1 VQAHCDG
8 SMKDFQVGDMV
19 DIYHQEYSFSPS
31 LAYHWVDKPGI
42 IIEIVGYKTTV
53 LIDGELDGWDIS
65 DLRKMHQH
73 KRIETGIEE
82 LDKLKVYNG
91 NC

>member
-1 VQAHCDG
+1 
-8 SMKDFQVGDMV
+8 MKDFQVGDVV
-19 DIYHQEYSFSPS
+19 DIYHQEYNPK
-31 LAYHWVDKPGI
+31 HWVDKPGI
-42 IIEIVGYKTTV
+42 IVEIVGYKTTV
-53 LIDGELDGWDIS
+53 LIDGELDGWDMS

-82 LDKLKVYNG
+82 LDKFKVYNG